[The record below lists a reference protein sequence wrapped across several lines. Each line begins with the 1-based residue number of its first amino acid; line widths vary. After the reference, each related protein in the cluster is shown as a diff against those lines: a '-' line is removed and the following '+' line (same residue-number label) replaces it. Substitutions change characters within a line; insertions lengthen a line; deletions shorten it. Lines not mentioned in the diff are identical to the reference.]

1 MLRTKLHRPPAI
13 FNEQVIRSGLI
24 EKLESGLQK
33 PMSLVSAPAG
43 YGKSQTVSQWLQETT
58 ATSCWISLDEEDNDL
73 RVFLTYVV
81 AALHTAVPNSV
92 PLTETISTAGELPPI
107 KTIAHTLINELDEI
121 DKTVI
126 LVLDDY
132 HRIKENSIH
141 ELIDEL
147 LVYPPQCLHLCIV
160 TRRDPPLKL
169 NRLLAQ
175 SRMVE
180 VRMKHLAFSTAEIKE
195 LYQNLFNESINEET
209 ANSLKNRTE
218 GWIVGLRLAS
228 LLTTHAASANHVF
241 TEFTG
246 DLYALSQYM
255 LEEILDKQPAEF
267 QEVLLRVS
275 LLDKFNAELV
285 SALLKVTVKKA
296 QSFIDWLQEINL
308 FIIPLD
314 QQNNW
319 FRFHHLIQEF
329 LQRMA
334 SKRIMEDDLVD
345 IHTSAAIWFERNEF
359 IEDAI
364 RHMLKAQ
371 KVAEVSKIIIRNRLS
386 ELYKDKWYVVQR
398 WLSKLPQT
406 EMNEPNLLLS
416 ACWPAYE
423 NIQFELLG
431 SLLQQAEL
439 LLKNN
444 QDSALHGEWNLVSGL
459 LQFWSGN
466 CDQAMTHFEQA
477 KVLLPEEE
485 NLFTGMLNLHIAMA
499 RTVSGK
505 TELAITE
512 LKQQIQ
518 QSEGNAVYETRL
530 YSGLYYNNMF
540 AGNLAQAKRYGNKV
554 KSIGAENDLH
564 YTHAMGVC
572 QEAMACFCANQL
584 EAAIVLLKIAEQKR
598 FILHKGTAID
608 AMVAKVIAY
617 EIQNQPKEADT
628 TLKTLKAFTTEL
640 NQDAYTIVSSSC
652 EMRLLSMRNELEKAM
667 EWQSLLEQTPIFAG
681 LFIWIEVPRLTQ
693 VRVLLRESSEK
704 SLDKAAMILAE
715 VNEIAKRYYLI
726 NQQIEVAV
734 LKVVLLIKRGILTE
748 AAKALDTALQLS
760 EPGHWIRPYLE
771 WKSELYP
778 LIAEVCSDNGVPY
791 FYKLLLESLNKSM
804 GTKTNELAVQAK
816 PVEVATDNAE
826 QLSVREIDV
835 VRLMSQGFR
844 NKEIADT
851 LFISVGT
858 VKKHIYN
865 IGQKWQLHNRIAISR
880 RATEL
885 SYV

>member
-1 MLRTKLHRPPAI
+1 MLKTKLHRPAI
-13 FNEQVIRSGLI
+13 FKEQVIRSGLI
-24 EKLESGLQK
+24 KKLESGLEK

-43 YGKSQTVSQWLQETT
+43 YGKSQTVSQWLQGTT
-58 ATSCWISLDEEDNDL
+58 TTSCWISLDEGDNDL
-73 RVFLTYVV
+73 RVFLNYVV
-81 AALHTAVPNSV
+81 AALHTAVPDSV

-107 KTIAHTLINELDEI
+107 KTIAHTLINELDEV
-121 DKTVI
+121 DETVI

-132 HRIKENSIH
+132 HLIKENSIH
-141 ELIDEL
+141 ELIKEL

-180 VRMKHLAFSTAEIKE
+180 VRMGDLAFSTAEIKE

-209 ANSLKNRTE
+209 ANSLKNKTE
-218 GWIVGLRLAS
+218 GWIVALRMAS
-228 LLTTHAASANHVF
+228 LLTTHTSGANKVF
-241 TEFTG
+241 TGFSG
-246 DLYALSQYM
+246 DVYAFSQYM
-255 LEEILDKQPAEF
+255 LQEILEKQPAEF
-267 QEVLLRVS
+267 KETLFKVS
-275 LLDKFNAELV
+275 QLDKFNVELV
-285 SALLKVTVKKA
+285 SALPQITAKKA
-296 QSFIDWLQEINL
+296 QSFMDWLQEMNL

-329 LQRMA
+329 FQRMA
-334 SKRIMEDDLVD
+334 SKGTMEDDFVD

-364 RHMLKAQ
+364 RHMLKAK
-371 KVAEVSKIIIRNRLS
+371 KVAEVSKIIIRNRLL
-386 ELYKDKWYVVQR
+386 ELYKDKWYVVER
-398 WLSKLPQT
+398 WLSKLPQS

-444 QDSALHGEWNLVSGL
+444 QDSALYGEWNLVSGL

-499 RTVSGK
+499 RTLSGK
-505 TELAITE
+505 MELAITD

-518 QSEGNAVYETRL
+518 QSKGNAVYETRL

-540 AGNLAQAKRYGNKV
+540 AGNLAQAKRNGNKV
-554 KSIGAENDLH
+554 KTIAAKNDLH

-584 EAAIVLLKIAEQKR
+584 EDANGLLKIAEQKR

-608 AMVAKVIAY
+608 AMAAKVITY
-617 EIQNQPKEADT
+617 EIQNQPKEADA

-640 NQDAYTIVSSSC
+640 NQDAYTILSSSC
-652 EMRLLSMRNELEKAM
+652 EMRLLSMRNEFEKAM
-667 EWQSLLEQTPIFAG
+667 EWQSLLEQTPIFAS

-726 NQQIEVAV
+726 NHQIEMAV
-734 LKVVLLIKRGILTE
+734 LKVVLLTKRGMLTE
-748 AAKALDTALQLS
+748 AAKALDIALQLS

-778 LIAEVCSDNGVPY
+778 LIAEVCSDKGVPY
-791 FYKLLLESLNKSM
+791 FYKLLLESLNKSI
-804 GTKTNELAVQAK
+804 GTKANELAAQVK
-816 PVEVATDNAE
+816 PVEMAEDKAE

-851 LFISVGT
+851 LFISEGT

-865 IGQKWQLHNRIAISR
+865 IGQKWELNNRITISQ

>member
-1 MLRTKLHRPPAI
+1 MLKTKLHSPAI
-13 FNEQVIRSGLI
+13 FNEQVMRSGLI
-24 EKLESGLQK
+24 KKLELGLEK

-58 ATSCWISLDEEDNDL
+58 ATSCWISLDEEDNDF
-73 RVFLTYVV
+73 RVFLQYLV
-81 AALHTAVPNSV
+81 AALHTAVPNCV
-92 PLTETISTAGELPPI
+92 PLTETISTAGDLPPI
-107 KTIAHTLINELDEI
+107 KTIAHTLINELDEV
-121 DKTVI
+121 DESVI

-132 HRIKENSIH
+132 HLIKENSIH

-147 LVYPPQCLHLCIV
+147 LVYPPQCLHVCIV

-180 VRMKHLAFSTAEIKE
+180 VRMRDLAFSTAEIKE
-195 LYQNLFNESINEET
+195 LYQNVFNESINEET
-209 ANSLKNRTE
+209 ANSLKNKTE
-218 GWIVGLRLAS
+218 GWIVALRMAS
-228 LLTTHAASANHVF
+228 LLTTHASGPNQVF
-241 TEFTG
+241 TEFSG
-246 DLYALSQYM
+246 DVYAFSQYM
-255 LEEILDKQPAEF
+255 LQEILEKQPAEF
-267 QEVLLRVS
+267 QETLFKVS

-285 SALLKVTVKKA
+285 SALPQITAKKA
-296 QSFIDWLQEINL
+296 QSFMDWLREINL

-314 QQNNW
+314 QQNNY

-334 SKRIMEDDLVD
+334 SKRITQDDVVD
-345 IHTSAAIWFERNEF
+345 IHTSAAIWYEQNEF
-359 IEDAI
+359 IEYAI
-364 RHMLKAQ
+364 RHMLKAH

-386 ELYKDKWYVVQR
+386 ELYKDNWYVVQR
-398 WLSKLPQT
+398 WLGKLPPS

-423 NIQFELLG
+423 NIQFELVG

-444 QDSALHGEWNLVSGL
+444 QESALYGEWNLISGL

-485 NLFTGMLNLHIAMA
+485 NLFTGMVNLHIAMA

-505 TELAITE
+505 MELAITE

-518 QSEGNAVYETRL
+518 QSEGHAVYETRL
-530 YSGLYYNNMF
+530 YAGLYYSNMF
-540 AGNLAQAKRYGNKV
+540 AGNLAQAKQYGNKA
-554 KSIGAENDLH
+554 KTIGAKNDLH

-572 QEAMACFCANQL
+572 MKAMACFCANQL
-584 EAAIVLLKIAEQKR
+584 EDAIGLLKIAEQKR

-608 AMVAKVIAY
+608 AMAAKVIAY
-617 EIQNQPKEADT
+617 EIQNQPKEADA
-628 TLKTLKAFTTEL
+628 TLKTLKAFTSEL
-640 NQDAYTIVSSSC
+640 NQDAYTIISNSC
-652 EMRLLSMRNELEKAM
+652 EMRLLSMRNKLEKAM
-667 EWQSLLEQTPIFAG
+667 EWQSFLEQTPVFAS

-704 SLDKAAMILAE
+704 SLDKATMILAE
-715 VNEIAKRYYLI
+715 VNEIAKRYYLV
-726 NQQIEVAV
+726 NHQIEIAV
-734 LKVVLLIKRGILTE
+734 LKVVLLTKRGMLTE
-748 AAKALDTALQLS
+748 AAKALDIALQLS

-778 LIAEVCSDNGVPY
+778 LLAEVCSDKGAPY

-804 GTKTNELAVQAK
+804 GTQSNELSVQVK
-816 PVEVATDNAE
+816 PVEMAEDNEE

-865 IGQKWQLHNRIAISR
+865 IGQKWELNNRIAISR

-885 SYV
+885 SYI